1 MILLIGAPVDP
12 ALARL
17 RQLLR
22 RTGVQ
27 HLLLDERALQDYAIE
42 DPPAGAAVPGWTIR
56 GAACT
61 GRRRVG
67 VVFVRHWADV
77 ASPAALAA
85 EQRRRRPLRSLLVAT
100 SCLVVNRPSLAWANF
115 CKPAQLAALA
125 AQGFEVPRTLV
136 SNDPR
141 AALQFVLELEGRV
154 VVKGVSSAKTFPR
167 VVGPWHIQ
175 RMDRLRQCPAQFQEL
190 IDGDDVRVTVVG
202 EHAFATRM
210 LAGQPARAGPADDAL
225 PREIVQRC
233 VSATRAEGLVM
244 SGIDLRCDAQG
255 QCHALE
261 LNPFPKWTHYE
272 SREDPIITMQLARY
286 LAENQ
291 NAPSDVWV

>member
-17 RQLLR
+17 RLLLR
-22 RTGVQ
+22 QTGAQ
-27 HLLLDERALQDYAIE
+27 HVLLDERALHDYAIE
-42 DPPAGAAVPGWTIR
+42 DRPAGTAMPGWSIR
-56 GAACT
+56 GPNCT
-61 GRRRVG
+61 GRRPVG
-67 VVFVRHWADV
+67 AVFVRHWADA

-85 EQRRRRPLRSLLVAT
+85 EHRRRQPLRSMLLAT
-100 SCLVVNRPSLAWANF
+100 NCLVVNRPSQAWANF

-125 AQGFEVPRTLV
+125 ALGFEVPRTLV

-141 AALQFVLELEGRV
+141 AALQFVLQLEGRV

-175 RMDRLRQCPAQFQEL
+175 RMHRLRQCPAQFQEL

-202 EHAFATRM
+202 ERAFATRM
-210 LAGQPARAGPADDAL
+210 LAGQPARAGAADAAL
-225 PREIVQRC
+225 PLEIVQRC
-233 VSATRAEGLVM
+233 LSATRAEGLVM

-255 QCHALE
+255 HCHALE

-272 SREDPIITMQLARY
+272 RREDPVITEQLARY
-286 LAENQ
+286 LADNQ
-291 NAPSDVWV
+291 NAPSDVWA